1 MASACKAFKEL
12 NIMNKIDDKATH
24 VGPEARDSAS
34 GRRRF
39 VRGVGVAIPVSLTV
53 SARSAL
59 SAGLCATVSANAS
72 IALANSH
79 NATGDVNQ
87 SCEGKDSS
95 QWEEQIASQP
105 TSTQNTQQ
113 PALLQSPSAYVGLD
127 QKFGTIFTAPPPLKN
142 SKMSEAVKNQD
153 EFVRCIAAAYLNL
166 VNNKVTGIYSLTQ
179 LQAMWNGRYHGYSP
193 LPGSTVIWYE
203 QDIKKYLAS
212 TWS

>member
-1 MASACKAFKEL
+1 
-12 NIMNKIDDKATH
+12 MNKIDEKATH
-24 VGPEARDSAS
+24 VGSDARDSTS

-39 VRGVGVAIPVSLTV
+39 VRGVSIAIPVSLTV

-59 SAGLCATVSANAS
+59 SATCATVSANAS

-87 SCEGKDSS
+87 TCLGAPPEGWVV
-95 QWEEQIASQP
+95 QQP
-105 TSTQNTQQ
+105 TGTQKTTQ
-113 PALLQSPSAYVGLD
+113 PALLQSPSGFIGLD
-127 QKFGTIFTAPPPLKN
+127 QKFGDVFSTTPPLKN

-153 EFVRCIAAAYLNL
+153 EFVRYIAAAYLNL
-166 VNNKVTGIYSLTQ
+166 VNNKVTGVYSLTQ
-179 LQAMWNGRYHGYSP
+179 LQAMWDGRNHGYSP
-193 LPGSTVIWYE
+193 LLGSTVIWYE

>member
-1 MASACKAFKEL
+1 
-12 NIMNKIDDKATH
+12 MNKIDDKATH

-39 VRGVGVAIPVSLTV
+39 VRGVSIAIPVSLTV

-59 SAGLCATVSANAS
+59 SATCSTVSANAS

-87 SCEGKDSS
+87 TCSGTPPEGWVV
-95 QWEEQIASQP
+95 QEP
-105 TSTQNTQQ
+105 TGTQKKTQ
-113 PALLQSPSAYVGLD
+113 PALQQSPSGFIRLD
-127 QKFGTIFTAPPPLKN
+127 QKFGAVFTTNLPLKN

-153 EFVRCIAAAYLNL
+153 EFVRYIAAAYLNL
-166 VNNKVTGIYSLTQ
+166 VNNKVTGYDLPQ
-179 LQAMWNGRYHGYSP
+179 LQAMWAGRYRGFSP

-203 QDIKKYLAS
+203 QDIKKYLAG